1 MDFRLQTALFVG
13 KLTAG
18 LIRKLGKSG
27 ATAAP
32 GLYALKIDPNLVKK
46 LSQRIK
52 LYSIVISGTNGK
64 TTTARMLASI
74 VEQEGLKVIHNR
86 AGSNLLRGI
95 ASALVDKAG
104 WFGKIEDDIAI
115 WETDEAVMPIAVS
128 QTDPKV
134 LVISNLFRDQLDR
147 YGEIDKLRKI

>member
-32 GLYALKIDPNLVKK
+32 GLYALNIDPNLVKK
-46 LSQRIK
+46 LAGRIK

-74 VEQEGLKVIHNR
+74 FEEARLKVIHNR

-95 ASALVDKAG
+95 ASELIDKSNQ
-104 WFGKIEDDIAI
+104 IEKFDIAI
-115 WETDEAVMPIAVS
+115 W
-128 QTDPKV
+128 
-134 LVISNLFRDQLDR
+134 
-147 YGEIDKLRKI
+147 